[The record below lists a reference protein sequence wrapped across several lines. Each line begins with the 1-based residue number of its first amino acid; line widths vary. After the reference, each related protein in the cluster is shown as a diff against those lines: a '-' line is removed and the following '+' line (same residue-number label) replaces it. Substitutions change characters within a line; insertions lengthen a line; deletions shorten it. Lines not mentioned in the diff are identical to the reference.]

1 MLLPNYLKRSGKKG
15 NFSFRISVPEALR
28 QAIGKRE
35 IKRSLKTSDRRKA
48 MLMAMKLYEDTQ
60 RQFHSKKPKGCQ
72 EGTPI
77 ELYEEAVQWLK
88 GLGVNKIEMER
99 PQTTK
104 EEDEAASRFAVADSL
119 IDKVQDGEGTP
130 LDGYK
135 IEALQG
141 TIKQPIPSVKDAVN
155 LYLSERNGEATR
167 TKANNLAFKQ
177 MVKRY
182 EKYLIASL
190 EEDKPLTSVNRAD
203 ARSFRDYL
211 AGQKDKRGT
220 KKGFE
225 KALKP
230 GSINKAIQIISAIF
244 TLAIRE
250 WEIKAI
256 NPFAGL
262 KVEELES
269 RKDKRRSFTDAELA
283 AYLSALDRVNIQ
295 AKQCAILMV
304 YTGARTGEIGGL
316 EAQDVHLEGQIPH
329 IIIRPNGVRQLKTPS
344 SKRTVP
350 LIGEALNAATIALRA
365 ISKGKPESPLFSR
378 YGRPRGQ
385 DALSAVLMKV
395 IRGNLKIKDPK
406 LVAYS
411 ARHTM
416 KDKLRNGLVQPDLQ
430 DAIMGHSRGQVSEG
444 YGDGYW
450 LPRLSEALLLAYP
463 PVL

>member
-28 QAIGKRE
+28 QTIGRRE
-35 IKRSLKTSDRRKA
+35 IKKSLKTSDPRKA
-48 MLMAMKLYEDTQ
+48 MLMAMALYDDSQ
-60 RQFHSKKPKGCQ
+60 RLFNSSRSKDSQ
-72 EGTPI
+72 EATPI
-77 ELYEEAVQWLK
+77 ELYEQSVQWLK
-88 GLGVNKIEMER
+88 GLGVNKIEMEY
-99 PQTTK
+99 PQTAK
-104 EEDEAASRFAVADSL
+104 EESEAAGRLAVADSL
-119 IDKVQDGEGTP
+119 IDKVQDGEGTA

-141 TIKQPIPSVKDAVN
+141 TIERPVPSVKDAVN
-155 LYLSERNGEATR
+155 LYLKERNGEAAR
-167 TKANNLAFKQ
+167 AKANNLTFNQ
-177 MVKRY
+177 MIRRY
-182 EKYLIASL
+182 ESYLLASL
-190 EEDKPLTSVNRAD
+190 EEDRLLTSVNRAD
-203 ARSFRDYL
+203 ARAFRDYL
-211 AGQKDKRGT
+211 VGQKDKRST
-220 KKGFE
+220 RKGFK

-244 TLAIRE
+244 TVAIRE
-250 WEIKAI
+250 WELKAI
-256 NPFAGL
+256 NPFTGL
-262 KVEELES
+262 KVEETENQ
-269 RKDKRRSFTDAELA
+269 RDKRRSFTDAELT

-344 SKRTVP
+344 SKRTIP
-350 LIGEALNAATIALRA
+350 LIGEALNAAKVALGA
-365 ISKGKPESPLFSR
+365 IPKGQPVAPLFAR
-378 YGRPRGQ
+378 YGKPRGQ
-385 DALSAVLMKV
+385 DGLSAVLMKV
-395 IRGNLKIKDPK
+395 IRDKMKIADPK

-416 KDKLRNGLVQPDLQ
+416 KDKLRNALVQPDLQ
-430 DAIMGHSRGQVSEG
+430 DAIMGHTRGQVSEG